1 MKKIL
6 LCLSL
11 LLLIAI
17 VINVNTYAATASGN
31 QIAIS
36 KQNFPDKNLRK
47 YVKKYDLNKDGK
59 LSKNERKKVK
69 TLYIMS
75 DTFKVSRIKNFNC
88 KGLQYFYN
96 LKNLSIDVESRKNK
110 IKNVK
115 YVFKLKNIKKLTL
128 AGKLDERKLDFKKM
142 KHLKNLTLFET
153 NIKSVNVK
161 KNTGIKYINI
171 SRNYYMKKLDLSK
184 NTKLKKI
191 RCYQNRI
198 SKLNLPKSESIIEL
212 NVSCN
217 ALKEILVG
225 SLKNIEKIDISTTF
239 ITSIDVSKNSKLKQ
253 LTANEDT
260 EILKGKDQTFEY
272 ITDDF
277 TYYDYL
283 EECY

>member
-11 LLLIAI
+11 LLLITI
-17 VINVNTYAATASGN
+17 GINVNTYAATTSGN
-31 QIAIS
+31 QITIS

-59 LSKNERKKVK
+59 LSKNERKNVK

-110 IKNVK
+110 IKNAK
-115 YVFKLKNIKKLTL
+115 YIFKLKNIKKLTL

-184 NTKLKKI
+184 NTKLKRI

-198 SKLNLPKSESIIEL
+198 SKLNLPKSESVIEL

-217 ALKEILVG
+217 ALKGISVG

-239 ITSIDVSKNSKLKQ
+239 ITSIDVSKKSKLKQ